1 MAATTD
7 VLLITGFLG
16 SGKTTFLNRVI
27 RVFPPDRKL
36 MVLMNEFGEMG
47 IDGQLVE
54 GEDLDMLEI
63 SKGSI
68 FCVCV
73 KTDFIRGLARIAR
86 DIQPDMLIIEA
97 TGVANPG
104 DLKKDLKLSI
114 FQDRFQ
120 FKEQVCIIDAENFLD
135 TYETFASI
143 EKQIETSTLF
153 IINKKDLAQTEAID
167 QIKDTV
173 SRHRSTPEF
182 FETTYSDIPLERIS
196 PILQSKANTGTVHE
210 SASPQDVEE
219 AIEELLHNPQNSMT
233 PPDRLL
239 SAIYVWQGGDQQA
252 LEKMIDN
259 LPQGIVRAK
268 GFLQLG
274 PAKYLFSRV
283 MATTDIFRIDSADIP
298 VDMLNKIVFIGSPE
312 AIDQLEALSANLPS
326 LHKQSTWNP
335 MDCSTDEPQ

>member
-1 MAATTD
+1 
-7 VLLITGFLG
+7 
-16 SGKTTFLNRVI
+16 
-27 RVFPPDRKL
+27 

-47 IDGQLVE
+47 IDGQLIE

-73 KTDFIRGLARIAR
+73 KTDFIRGLASIAR

-114 FQDRFQ
+114 FNERFQ

-167 QIKDTV
+167 KIKKIV
-173 SRHRSTPEF
+173 GRHHSAPEF
-182 FETTYSDIPLERIS
+182 FETSYSDIPLERIS
-196 PILQSKANTGTVHE
+196 PLFQSKATDKPAHE
-210 SASPQDVEE
+210 SASPQQVED
-219 AIEELLHNPQNSMT
+219 AIEELLQNPQNSMT

-239 SAIYVWQGGDQQA
+239 SAIYVWQGSDQQS
-252 LEKMIDN
+252 LEKMIGN
-259 LPQGIVRAK
+259 LPQGIARAK

-274 PAKYLFSRV
+274 SDKYLFSRV
-283 MATTDIFRIDSADIP
+283 VATTDITRIDTFDIP
-298 VDMLNKIVFIGSPE
+298 ADMLNRIVFIGSPE
-312 AIDQLEALSANLPS
+312 ALDEIEALSANLPFFQ
-326 LHKQSTWNP
+326 KQSSWNP
-335 MDCSTDEPQ
+335 MSSVSGKQL